1 MSASLSPSDY
11 SIGHPWYYVRGGQ
24 PLTPK
29 QILEEVREE
38 GYRGYNRDEIALAA
52 SRCEPRRS
60 QDLKALRRRHLDRL
74 RFDLSGYRRAVRDL
88 SAHRE
93 TNTELK
99 CYEVHVS
106 IGLKMS
112 HLYNEFAHLLWIDEL
127 LSQQLD
133 LFDC

>member
-52 SRCEPRRS
+52 SRCEPRRT
-60 QDLKALRRRHLDRL
+60 QDLRTLRRLHLDRL
-74 RFDLSGYRRAVRDL
+74 RFDLAGYRRAVRNL
-88 SAHRE
+88 RAHRAATAE
-93 TNTELK
+93 TK
-99 CYEVHVS
+99 CDDVHVS
-106 IGLKMS
+106 MGLKLS

-127 LSQQLD
+127 LSHQLD

>member
-1 MSASLSPSDY
+1 MSAPLSPSDY
-11 SIGHPWYYVRGGQ
+11 SNGHPWYYVRGGQ

-29 QILEEVREE
+29 QILAEVREE

-60 QDLKALRRRHLDRL
+60 QDLKSLRRKHYDRL

-88 SAHRE
+88 RTHRE
-93 TNTELK
+93 ANTELK
-99 CYEVHVS
+99 CYDVHVS

-112 HLYNEFAHLLWIDEL
+112 HLYNEFAHLAWIDEL
-127 LSQQLD
+127 LSHQPD